1 MRLNVNSHVYLQVF
15 KCLFCPGNDGMK
27 FVGLSEET
35 FLDHVRNK
43 HGDKVARRRP
53 DKLRRECR
61 VCCDMFG
68 TDAELGQHITSQ
80 HINNKALHF
89 AGFGPKDDDLSGD
102 SDDDIFMEKSVK
114 RRSGGMRSPPI
125 SPSDPPPPPA
135 RLVNTYSSPA
145 QRNRDW
151 HEETD
156 RFLNNM
162 NISATSRRHTGSY
175 HSSDDEAPGSAQDG
189 LRHSQAKRPRLES
202 ERCALCDQATSDMP
216 RHLARG
222 HMRVC
227 FSVPGNDKMAW
238 LKLNEA
244 VDYLASIKG
253 PGIRK
258 KDVHE
263 LLSERLINP
272 PVSIECIYCLYCS
285 PPNMI
290 VTDSTDSND
299 LKTKM
304 LDHMER
310 HEDRHRMDD
319 RIINKH
325 ISWGCRLCE
334 KTYPSEEELE
344 RHMDKH
350 KRTASI
356 RRSIT
361 PRSAEKGRGRGR
373 EDGEVSPSPR
383 RSRPSSSGAGVSMD
397 RPRMPPPPPSHN
409 QDPRDQR
416 QRKVSSSSSVMTE
429 PMPGDQFQCKRCGA
443 QYDELDHLKKH
454 LIRQHNVPN
463 DMASLKALSI
473 FPTDLRK
480 VSCKYCS
487 ATWNGDPSKA
497 VLRQHRESHPSMHT
511 SINDCYQRECRACSQ
526 MFTFSE
532 ITLWNTHVT
541 SCLSTGSQPPMATS
555 GADQIQCSYCYE
567 DFNLAD
573 LKRHVEKEHAK
584 HSFQCGNCPSI
595 FNTNPEAVRHMDFE
609 HQVPAR
615 KAEALITRPSD
626 IRGIL
631 CLSPGC
637 KWVLYGT
644 GGADM
649 EEAMEFHYVVKHN
662 VNFEQG
668 QVLDS
673 RLCQYFCRICG
684 KDKAFRSLKSLDD
697 HVKDHVQQ
705 RKPSAFIN
713 SINKHLTS
721 RASEDMRDRR
731 DQSRDKPDRRMD
743 RGEDR
748 RRSDGGHRDDR
759 RSSGDNWGR
768 GDRDRGR
775 DGESRERRGD
785 LRGARDSFRGGRD
798 DARGGGRDDSRG
810 GGDWKCSK
818 CSFDNFA
825 SRTECKRCGEPG
837 GNGGGRMD
845 FRGRGRGRDDFR
857 GRGGRGRGRGG
868 DRGRGRGRGGGR
880 GGFTQ
885 DRGPRPEDWNCP
897 GCRVSNFGNRTECFR
912 CGLGKD
918 EKPPEKGPSAV
929 DEYRDQIAAMFAQHE
944 EELKQQQQESF
955 DEDLE
960 AGQNEEGFSLE
971 AFEAVDEFFD
981 VLVDEVI
988 KTVDPPEEKE
998 EEEINVSEDISPVDT
1013 SLHLELPES
1022 ELDQEVSVEEALN
1035 GDSTI
1040 IKTSELDQ
1048 EVPVK
1053 EAQNDDS
1060 KIIKTPEQESLQD
1073 ANNEA
1078 SDESAAVKTTET
1090 HETVSEENEKNN
1102 SDDDYAPDSPGY
1114 IAPLEIEDA
1123 KPDLAALHATE
1134 ASHQDGDDLDLQ
1146 QEDVDVTYE
1155 CKLCTFQSKAE
1166 VFDVFLHLEENHGKN
1181 DSSEEELRSLVRI
1194 ITHEKIPDP
1203 QPPNPEPIESSS
1215 VDVTLTKDVTEEDVT
1230 MEDMTSG
1237 NTSEDTERSTS
1248 PNITTVNTVEKLKEM
1263 LAMDG
1268 SVKFIVTP
1276 ELQYTEEYKDFMTE
1290 YNKDTEDEN

>member
-1 MRLNVNSHVYLQVF
+1 
-15 KCLFCPGNDGMK
+15 MK

-53 DKLRRECR
+53 EKLRRECR
-61 VCCDMFG
+61 VCCDQFG
-68 TDAELGQHITSQ
+68 TDAELGQHISNQ
-80 HINNKALHF
+80 HTNNKTLPF
-89 AGFGPKDDDLSGD
+89 AGFGPKDDELSGD

-114 RRSGGMRSPPI
+114 RKSGRRSPPT
-125 SPSDPPPPPA
+125 SPSVPPPPPA
-135 RLVNTYSSPA
+135 RLVNTFSPPA
-145 QRNRDW
+145 PRTSRDW
-151 HEETD
+151 HAETD

-162 NISATSRRHTGSY
+162 NISATSRRQTGSY
-175 HSSDDEAPGSAQDG
+175 HSSDDEAPGLSAP
-189 LRHSQAKRPRLES
+189 RHTQSKRPRLDK
-202 ERCALCDQATSDMP
+202 ERCSLCDQATSDMP
-216 RHLARG
+216 RHLARV
-222 HMRVC
+222 HMSVC
-227 FSVPGNDKMAW
+227 FSIPGNDQIAW
-238 LKLNEA
+238 MKLDEA
-244 VDYLASIKG
+244 VAYLSSTKG

-258 KDVHE
+258 KDIHE
-263 LLSERLINP
+263 LLSERHINP
-272 PVSIECIYCLYCS
+272 PVSIECIYCLYCT

-299 LKTKM
+299 LGTKM
-304 LDHMER
+304 FDHMER
-310 HEDRHRMDD
+310 HEDMHKMDT
-319 RIINKH
+319 RTINNN

-334 KTYPSEEELE
+334 KSYTREEELE

-361 PRSAEKGRGRGR
+361 PRSAEKERRRGR

-383 RSRPSSSGAGVSMD
+383 RTRPSSSGASASSE
-397 RPRMPPPPPSHN
+397 RPRMPPPSSN
-409 QDPRDQR
+409 NKDPRDQR
-416 QRKVSSSSSVMTE
+416 QRRVSSSSSVMTE
-429 PMPGDQFQCKRCGA
+429 PVPGDKFQCQKCGA

-480 VSCKYCS
+480 VACKYCS
-487 ATWNGDPSKA
+487 TTWNGDPSKA

-526 MFTFSE
+526 MFTYSE
-532 ITLWNTHVT
+532 ITLWNNHVT
-541 SCLSTGSQPPMATS
+541 SCHTSESPPRMATS
-555 GADQIQCSYCYE
+555 GADQVQCSYCYE

-595 FNTNPEAVRHMDFE
+595 FNTNAEAVRHMDFE

-644 GGADM
+644 GGSDM
-649 EEAMEFHYVVKHN
+649 EEAMEFHFVAKHD
-662 VNFEQG
+662 VNFEKG

-673 RLCQYFCRICG
+673 RMCQYFCRICG
-684 KDKAFRSLKSLDD
+684 KDKAFRNLKSLDD
-697 HVKDHVQQ
+697 HVKEHIQQ

-721 RASEDMRDRR
+721 RASEDKRDRR
-731 DQSRDKPDRRMD
+731 DQDRDQTDRRVD
-743 RGEDR
+743 RAEDGRGDR
-748 RRSDGGHRDDR
+748 RRSDGGRRDDR
-759 RSSGDNWGR
+759 RSSGD
-768 GDRDRGR
+768 RGR
-775 DGESRERRGD
+775 DGDSIDRNSRDEYRG
-785 LRGARDSFRGGRD
+785 GARDGFRGGRD
-798 DARGGGRDDSRG
+798 ETRGGGRDDSRG

-845 FRGRGRGRDDFR
+845 FRGRGGGRGDFRGRGGRGGGRDDFR
-857 GRGGRGRGRGG
+857 GRGGRGRGSE
-868 DRGRGRGRGGGR
+868 RGRGRGGRGGDR
-880 GGFTQ
+880 GGFRH
-885 DRGPRPEDWNCP
+885 DRGPRLEDWDCP

-918 EKPPEKGPSAV
+918 QKPQEKGPSAV
-929 DEYRDQIAAMFAQHE
+929 DDYRDQIAAMFAQHE
-944 EELKQQQQESF
+944 QDLKQKQQESQN
-955 DEDLE
+955 EDLE
-960 AGQNEEGFSLE
+960 ESFSFE
-971 AFEAVDEFFD
+971 AFEAVDNIID
-981 VLVDEVI
+981 DLVDEVFKI
-988 KTVDPPEEKE
+988 VAPLEEME
-998 EEEINVSEDISPVDT
+998 EEAVSLSEDTSPVDT
-1013 SLHLELPES
+1013 SLHLELVGS
-1022 ELDQEVSVEEALN
+1022 ELGQEAPEEEPNN
-1035 GDSTI
+1035 GDSTMI
-1040 IKTSELDQ
+1040 
-1048 EVPVK
+1048 
-1053 EAQNDDS
+1053 EA
-1060 KIIKTPEQESLQD
+1060 PEQESLKET
-1073 ANNEA
+1073 NNEEVEA
-1078 SDESAAVKTTET
+1078 SEDSTSVQITEAL
-1090 HETVSEENEKNN
+1090 ETVSEENERDN

-1114 IAPLEIEDA
+1114 TAPMEIEEGDA
-1123 KPDLAALHATE
+1123 KPDLAVLQASE
-1134 ASHQDGDDLDLQ
+1134 AAPQDGDDLDLQ
-1146 QEDVDVTYE
+1146 QETVDVTYE
-1155 CKLCTFQSKAE
+1155 CKLCTFQSKDEIYE
-1166 VFDVFLHLEENHGKN
+1166 VFMHLEENHSKSN
-1181 DSSEEELRSLVRI
+1181 EDELRSLVRI
-1194 ITHEKIPDP
+1194 IKPTDEEIPDP
-1203 QPPNPEPIESSS
+1203 IPKPINPEPIESSASQSKTDCNS
-1215 VDVTLTKDVTEEDVT
+1215 VDITKSKDVTEEDVT

-1248 PNITTVNTVEKLKEM
+1248 PPSVNTVEKLKEM

-1276 ELQYTEEYKDFMTE
+1276 ELQYTDEYKSFMEE
-1290 YNKDTEDEN
+1290 YNKETEDEN